1 MRTVEA
7 AAVPAPSEAARPPL
21 AYSAETPAATQLLRI
36 AEIQFLD
43 VVLI

>member
-1 MRTVEA
+1 MRAVEVSA
-7 AAVPAPSEAARPPL
+7 APSPSKAAGQPL